1 MEPNINVVKFCLYP
15 ILIAELAYRARP
27 DAIALLQVTNAER
40 LARENMEF
48 ITLMNQ
54 LDLVREHK
62 AVFLGRH
69 ETPVFL
75 AQNTDIVVSH
85 QWENPLNYFYLE
97 TCWQGY
103 PLVHNAHLCADLGY
117 YYEGNDVAAGSARV
131 LEAIDTHD
139 AQALAYRERQRR
151 PDRSLPARQ
160 RGSHRGLQHLLLGL
174 DAAPRPMNRTNFH
187 ARTLRTQAVFPVVVS
202 PSHDGK
208 FFQNYVM
215 SMMNF
220 AVEAERAGMRLQVLF
235 HQGESLVT
243 RARNN
248 CVAQFLANPHWTH
261 LFWIDA
267 DIGFSAQAAFRLLLS
282 GYDIAA
288 GVYPLK
294 RENWPAEGVAAG
306 TTRQQFEATFTRYTV
321 NAKAS
326 ENTSQVELEVQPDGF
341 MKMTEAPTGFMAIKR
356 KPNVPA

>member
-1 MEPNINVVKFCLYP
+1 MLEP
-15 ILIAELAYRARP
+15 A
-27 DAIALLQVTNAER
+27 ALPQ
-40 LARENMEF
+40 F
-48 ITLMNQ
+48 
-54 LDLVREHK
+54 
-62 AVFLGRH
+62 
-69 ETPVFL
+69 
-75 AQNTDIVVSH
+75 
-85 QWENPLNYFYLE
+85 
-97 TCWQGY
+97 
-103 PLVHNAHLCADLGY
+103 
-117 YYEGNDVAAGSARV
+117 
-131 LEAIDTHD
+131 
-139 AQALAYRERQRR
+139 
-151 PDRSLPARQ
+151 
-160 RGSHRGLQHLLLGL
+160 
-174 DAAPRPMNRTNFH
+174 
-187 ARTLRTQAVFPVVVS
+187 FPVIVT

-208 FFQNYVM
+208 FFQNYVT

-220 AVEAERAGMRLQVLF
+220 AIEAERAGMRLQVLF

-267 DIGFSAQAAFRLLLS
+267 DIGFSAQAAFRLLLAD
-282 GYDIAA
+282 YDIAA

-326 ENTSQVELEVQPDGF
+326 ETSAKVELDVQPDGF

-356 KPNVPA
+356 GVFERLMASYPDLRYVPDGIGDADLGLHYRFFDVMVDPQTRRYLSEDYGFCRLWSGLGESVYIDANSNLTHQGSKLYGGDFASSLVTSLPQAVGGPAGAAMVLKGQEYLKSNAPPA